1 MSADDAIQS
10 LKEQLIAPKSKP
22 SPRKQSPQLF
32 YFAIALLIILVM
44 GVWWLL
50 PSAPAPAPPI
60 PVVPSLPLDTRAPLL
75 AVGISSS
82 DGYVG
87 DSIAIS
93 AIASDETQLSE
104 VVLEIKQNNGWEI
117 FRCASSPCEKIIIP
131 SVEGVIEYRATAK
144 DAAGN
149 SASYPNTG
157 ASQLIVKKGFRE
169 TDLIPPRVTMSH
181 SPENPH
187 EGNTVE
193 LVVFGNDTSG
203 IALIEIQVDGNT
215 SKTCSFSNSK
225 IATCTFRMDNPS
237 LGTHTYGARAVD
249 AFSNA
254 KQVDAQTFTVTP

>member
-10 LKEQLIAPKSKP
+10 LKEQLIAPKPVS
-22 SPRKQSPQLF
+22 SQRKQSPQLF
-32 YFAIALLIILVM
+32 YFAIALLIILVV

-50 PSAPAPAPPI
+50 PSAPAPAPPAPII
-60 PVVPSLPLDTRAPLL
+60 PSPPLDSRSPLL
-75 AVGISSS
+75 AIGISSS
-82 DGYVG
+82 DVYVG

-117 FRCASSPCEKIIIP
+117 FRCTSSPCEKIIIP
-131 SVEGVIEYRATAK
+131 SAEGVIEYRATAK
-144 DAAGN
+144 DATGN

-157 ASQLIVKKGFRE
+157 VSQIIVKKGFRE

-181 SPENPH
+181 NPENPH

-203 IALIEIQVDGNT
+203 IALVEIQLDGNI
-215 SKTCSFSNSK
+215 SKTCLFPNSR
-225 IATCTFRMDNPS
+225 IVTCTFRMANPS
-237 LGTHTYGARAVD
+237 LGTHAYGARAVD
-249 AFSNA
+249 AFSNT